1 MHADSFDATDEPVAK
16 FVRIILPS
24 EEAISVPQGFGT
36 LPDLKAYIE
45 AETGIPVAAQRL
57 FTGRGELDD
66 MRTLAALPSN
76 VDIDLVISAGPSYS
90 ICRVGLCDG
99 LESISG
105 EVFVTHAS
113 RLAKRDHA
121 TLSAGPS
128 PYLTW
133 DKPQPVP
140 MQAMSEPFFECFAK
154 NRDGRVRQL
163 RRTRAQLEDGPVVV
177 STFNWGYREMLA
189 NWVASCDRNK
199 IDCRAFTL
207 LFPTDQRA
215 AAFATDLGLRTYYD
229 GDSYG
234 ELPTEACEV
243 FGDQNFRRM
252 MFAKIAMTRDMLD
265 VGGDII
271 LQDVDIV
278 WQHDPRA
285 DLVRRAERH
294 GLDMLF
300 MYDGPNQLYQPLY
313 YNSGFVFIRANPFTR
328 HAWET
333 VFSNYGRVL
342 AEGAEQRLINAV
354 VNFLRPRG
362 LSTDRLPEETY
373 VNGHVLSRLLKNG
386 DGLPGGSTV
395 VHASWTSD
403 LKRKIVHMKQFGL
416 WYI

>member
-1 MHADSFDATDEPVAK
+1 MHADSFDATDERVAK

-128 PYLTW
+128 PNLTW
-133 DKPQPVP
+133 VKTQPVP
-140 MQAMSEPFFECFAK
+140 MQAMSEPFFEGFAK

-229 GDSYG
+229 GESYG

-243 FGDQNFRRM
+243 FGDRSFRRM
-252 MFAKIAMTRDMLD
+252 MFAKIAMTLDMLD

-271 LQDVDIV
+271 REDVDIV

-373 VNGHVLSRLLKNG
+373 INGHVISRLLKSG
-386 DGLPGGSTV
+386 DSLPGGSTV